1 MGFALFQG
9 FLIIF
14 VLTALL
20 IFWFLKGTFL
30 FCRGTML
37 KIKGGNQKIAGMM
50 IKGGWIRVIIP
61 VIVVIII
68 WGCNSFS
75 KFAEEKKEENFI
87 VYAAKNGDYELV
99 KELLESGVPADA
111 NDYNLFKGNFVS
123 SRDYNTA
130 LCEAVY
136 LNDYEMAELLLEYGA
151 DPDYRNLSSNT
162 PFRQVMNYK
171 HYDTMDL
178 FFSYGADPNL
188 YLEEACRRANVEAVR
203 RLLEYGADP
212 DIMVDENNT
221 LLNYVDKEAEKI
233 GGSNKENFKIISELL
248 KENLR
253 ENK

>member
-14 VLTALL
+14 VFTALL

-87 VYAAKNGDYELV
+87 IYAVQNRDYEFV
-99 KELLESGVPADA
+99 KELLESGVSPES
-111 NDYNLFKGNFVS
+111 NDYDFFKGNLVS
-123 SRDYNTA
+123 SGGYYNTA
-130 LCEAVY
+130 LCEAVD
-136 LNDYEMAELLLEYGA
+136 LNDYEMVELLLQYGADPYYENVCGNTPFMKAMKYEYYDMIELFFSYGADPTAYLEEACRKADVEAVRKLLEYGA
-151 DPDYRNLSSNT
+151 DPD
-162 PFRQVMNYK
+162 V
-171 HYDTMDL
+171 
-178 FFSYGADPNL
+178 
-188 YLEEACRRANVEAVR
+188 
-203 RLLEYGADP
+203 
-212 DIMVDENNT
+212 MVDANNT
-221 LLNYVDKEAEKI
+221 LLNYVDKKAEI
-233 GGSNKENFKIISELL
+233 QTPYQENFKIISELL